1 MFRVE
6 DPPDGRPMPS
16 SGSLCA
22 AFVDDLGV
30 DGASISVVSYGGRQS
45 TVCSSDTTM
54 ARAEALQFEL
64 GEGPHW
70 DALSSRAPVIATDL
84 NAATEHRWPMLV
96 DGIRGLGIQSIFA
109 FPMLMGA
116 ALVGVVDLYSL
127 TPRSVDNEFIAKA
140 SLHAGRVAMGA
151 VQRALHSATDSE
163 SEESPM
169 APALRR
175 EVHQAT
181 GMIIA
186 QLNISATA
194 AFARLQG
201 HAFVTSQPIDDIAHE
216 VVTGRLDFAN
226 LPDDHYTPEGG

>member
-1 MFRVE
+1 MFQIA

-22 AFVDDLGV
+22 TFVDDLGV
-30 DGASISVVSYGGRQS
+30 SGASISVGSYGGRQS
-45 TVCSSDTTM
+45 SICSSDATV
-54 ARAEALQFEL
+54 ARAEALQFQL
-64 GEGPHW
+64 GEGPRW
-70 DALSSRAPVIATDL
+70 DALSSRVPVFATDL
-84 NAATEHRWPMLV
+84 NAGTEERWPMLV
-96 DGIRGLGIQSIFA
+96 DGMRGLGIQSIFA

-116 ALVGVVDLYSL
+116 ALVGVVDLYST
-127 TPRSVDNEFIAKA
+127 TPRSVDKEFIAKA
-140 SLHAGRVAMGA
+140 SLRAGRVAMGA
-151 VQRALHSATDSE
+151 VQRALRSATDPA

-186 QLNISATA
+186 QLDVSATA

-201 HAFVTSQPIDDIAHE
+201 HAFATERPIDDIAHE
-216 VVTGRLDFAN
+216 VVMGRLAFDD
-226 LPDDHYTPEGG
+226 LPDDLTTPEGE

>member
-1 MFRVE
+1 MSRIANPL
-6 DPPDGRPMPS
+6 DKRPLPS
-16 SGSLCA
+16 SGSMCA
-22 AFVDDLGV
+22 AFVTDLGV
-30 DGASISVVSYGGRQS
+30 SGASISVVSSGGLQS
-45 TVCSSDTTM
+45 TVCASDPAV

-70 DALSSRAPVIATDL
+70 DALSSRAPVFATDL
-84 NAATEHRWPMLV
+84 DAATEMRWPLLV
-96 DGIRGLGIQSIFA
+96 DGVRGLGIQAIFA

-116 ALVGVVDLYSL
+116 ALVGVVDLYST
-127 TPRSVDNEFIAKA
+127 TPRTVDKEFIARA
-140 SLHAGRVAMGA
+140 SLAAGRVAMGA
-151 VQRALHSATDSE
+151 VQQALLSAADPR

-186 QLNISATA
+186 QLDISATA

-201 HAFVTSQPIDDIAHE
+201 HAFATGRPIDEIAHE
-216 VVTGRLDFAN
+216 VVRGRLAFDN
-226 LPDDHYTPEGG
+226 LPDDYTTQEGE

>member
-1 MFRVE
+1 MLRIA

-22 AFVDDLGV
+22 TFVDDLGV
-30 DGASISVVSYGGRQS
+30 SGASISVVSYGGRQS
-45 TVCSSDTTM
+45 TICSSDATV

-84 NAATEHRWPMLV
+84 NAATEERWPMLV
-96 DGIRGLGIQSIFA
+96 DGVRGLGIQSIFA

-116 ALVGVVDLYSL
+116 ALVGVVDLYST
-127 TPRSVDNEFIAKA
+127 TPRSVDKEFIAKA
-140 SLHAGRVAMGA
+140 SLQAGRVAMGA

-181 GMIIA
+181 GMVIA
-186 QLNISATA
+186 QLDISATA
-194 AFARLQG
+194 AFPSPG
-201 HAFVTSQPIDDIAHE
+201 T
-216 VVTGRLDFAN
+216 VVR
-226 LPDDHYTPEGG
+226 H